1 MTRLPK
7 KQERQALLK
16 SVLQDISDQ
25 TGYMYGLEYRFHPT
39 RKWRFDA
46 AFPSA
51 KVALEIEGGVWNY
64 GRHNRASGFLKDM
77 EKYNEAAM
85 LGWRVIRTPW
95 EWIEDGSIVQ
105 KVIEALLPPTMFETV
120 KHTGGW

>member
-25 TGYMYGLEYRFHPT
+25 TGCMYGLEYRFHPT

-51 KVALEIEGGVWNY
+51 KVALEIEGGVWQY
-64 GRHNRASGFLKDM
+64 GRHNRALGFLNDM
-77 EKYNEAAM
+77 EKYNEAAT
-85 LGWRVIRTPW
+85 LGWRIIRTPW
-95 EWIEDGSIVQ
+95 EWLEDGSIVPI
-105 KVIEALLPPTMFETV
+105 VIEALLHNRKAMESEES
-120 KHTGGW
+120 